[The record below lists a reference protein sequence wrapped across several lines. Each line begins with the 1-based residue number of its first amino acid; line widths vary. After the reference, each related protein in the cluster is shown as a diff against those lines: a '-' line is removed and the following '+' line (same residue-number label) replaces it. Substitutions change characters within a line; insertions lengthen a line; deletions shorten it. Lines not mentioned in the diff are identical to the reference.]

1 MRSTNPFALWRWESL
16 LENSSDIGAGFIRT
30 LQVAVLALLLA
41 LVIGVVVGT
50 MSTAK
55 GRLPRAVARIYVEMF
70 QNIPLVIQIF
80 FMYNG
85 LAMAGLVLSEFTI
98 GVVGVGMYHGAY
110 IAEVVRAGI
119 LAVPKGQEE
128 AAYSEGFNY
137 IQTMR
142 YVILPQMVKI
152 ILPPLTNQAVNL
164 IKNTSVLAIIA
175 GADLMYVA
183 DSYASYSLN
192 YGPAYAV
199 AGLLYFLLCFPLAT
213 FARKYE
219 QKLKDNDYGC
229 CQRWRRYSGGDGMM
243 ESIRT
248 VFTPSNVSFMM
259 EGLKL
264 ALLISVGV
272 VILSIH
278 LRYGIGPVA

>member
-175 GADLMYVA
+175 GA
-183 DSYASYSLN
+183 
-192 YGPAYAV
+192 
-199 AGLLYFLLCFPLAT
+199 
-213 FARKYE
+213 
-219 QKLKDNDYGC
+219 
-229 CQRWRRYSGGDGMM
+229 
-243 ESIRT
+243 
-248 VFTPSNVSFMM
+248 
-259 EGLKL
+259 
-264 ALLISVGV
+264 
-272 VILSIH
+272 
-278 LRYGIGPVA
+278 

>member
-16 LENSSDIGAGFIRT
+16 LENSSDFGAGFIRT
-30 LQVAVLALLLA
+30 LLVAVLALLLA

-70 QNIPLVIQIF
+70 QNIPLLIQIF

-98 GVVGVGMYHGAY
+98 GVVGVGIYHGAY

-183 DSYASYSLN
+183 DSYASSSLN

-219 QKLKDNDYGC
+219 EKLKNND
-229 CQRWRRYSGGDGMM
+229 SVVVNVAVDIPEVM
-243 ESIRT
+243 E
-248 VFTPSNVSFMM
+248 
-259 EGLKL
+259 
-264 ALLISVGV
+264 
-272 VILSIH
+272 
-278 LRYGIGPVA
+278 

>member
-219 QKLKDNDYGC
+219 QKLKDND
-229 CQRWRRYSGGDGMM
+229 
-243 ESIRT
+243 T
-248 VFTPSNVSFMM
+248 VIVN
-259 EGLKL
+259 
-264 ALLISVGV
+264 VGV
-272 VILSIH
+272 DIPEVME
-278 LRYGIGPVA
+278 

>member
-1 MRSTNPFALWRWESL
+1 
-16 LENSSDIGAGFIRT
+16 
-30 LQVAVLALLLA
+30 LALLLA
-41 LVIGVVVGT
+41 LIIGVVVGT

-70 QNIPLVIQIF
+70 QNIPLVILIF

-128 AAYSEGFNY
+128 AAHSEGFNY

-142 YVILPQMVKI
+142 YIILPQMVKI

-219 QKLKDNDYGC
+219 EKLKNND
-229 CQRWRRYSGGDGMM
+229 
-243 ESIRT
+243 T
-248 VFTPSNVSFMM
+248 VVVN
-259 EGLKL
+259 
-264 ALLISVGV
+264 VGV
-272 VILSIH
+272 DLPEVME
-278 LRYGIGPVA
+278 

>member
-1 MRSTNPFALWRWESL
+1 MRSSNPFALWRWESL

-55 GRLPRAVARIYVEMF
+55 SRLPRAVARIYVEMF

-85 LAMAGLVLSEFTI
+85 LAMAGVVLSEFTI
-98 GVVGVGMYHGAY
+98 GVVGVGIYHGAY

-137 IQTMR
+137 VQTMR

-219 QKLKDNDYGC
+219 QKLKDND
-229 CQRWRRYSGGDGMM
+229 S
-243 ESIRT
+243 
-248 VFTPSNVSFMM
+248 VVVN
-259 EGLKL
+259 
-264 ALLISVGV
+264 VGV
-272 VILSIH
+272 DFPEVME
-278 LRYGIGPVA
+278 

>member
-55 GRLPRAVARIYVEMF
+55 SRLPRAVARIYVEMF

-137 IQTMR
+137 VQTMR
-142 YVILPQMVKI
+142 YIILPQMVKI

-219 QKLKDNDYGC
+219 QKLKDND
-229 CQRWRRYSGGDGMM
+229 S
-243 ESIRT
+243 
-248 VFTPSNVSFMM
+248 VVVN
-259 EGLKL
+259 
-264 ALLISVGV
+264 VGV
-272 VILSIH
+272 DIPEVME
-278 LRYGIGPVA
+278 

>member
-183 DSYASYSLN
+183 DSYASSSLN

-219 QKLKDNDYGC
+219 QKLKDND
-229 CQRWRRYSGGDGMM
+229 
-243 ESIRT
+243 T
-248 VFTPSNVSFMM
+248 VVVN
-259 EGLKL
+259 
-264 ALLISVGV
+264 VGV
-272 VILSIH
+272 DIPEVME
-278 LRYGIGPVA
+278 

>member
-1 MRSTNPFALWRWESL
+1 
-16 LENSSDIGAGFIRT
+16 
-30 LQVAVLALLLA
+30 
-41 LVIGVVVGT
+41 

-85 LAMAGLVLSEFTI
+85 LAMAGLVLSECTI

-219 QKLKDNDYGC
+219 QKLKDNDSVVVNLGV
-229 CQRWRRYSGGDGMM
+229 DIPEVM
-243 ESIRT
+243 E
-248 VFTPSNVSFMM
+248 
-259 EGLKL
+259 
-264 ALLISVGV
+264 
-272 VILSIH
+272 
-278 LRYGIGPVA
+278 

>member
-30 LQVAVLALLLA
+30 LQVAVLALILA

-98 GVVGVGMYHGAY
+98 GVVGVGLYHGAY

-119 LAVPKGQEE
+119 LAIPKGQEE

-219 QKLKDNDYGC
+219 QKLKDND
-229 CQRWRRYSGGDGMM
+229 S
-243 ESIRT
+243 
-248 VFTPSNVSFMM
+248 VVVN
-259 EGLKL
+259 
-264 ALLISVGV
+264 VGV
-272 VILSIH
+272 DIPEVME
-278 LRYGIGPVA
+278 

>member
-1 MRSTNPFALWRWESL
+1 
-16 LENSSDIGAGFIRT
+16 
-30 LQVAVLALLLA
+30 VLALLLA

-70 QNIPLVIQIF
+70 QNIPLLIQIF

-98 GVVGVGMYHGAY
+98 GVVGVGIYHGAY

-219 QKLKDNDYGC
+219 QKLKDNDSVVVNLGV
-229 CQRWRRYSGGDGMM
+229 DIPEVM
-243 ESIRT
+243 E
-248 VFTPSNVSFMM
+248 
-259 EGLKL
+259 
-264 ALLISVGV
+264 
-272 VILSIH
+272 
-278 LRYGIGPVA
+278 

>member
-175 GADLMYVA
+175 GADLTYVA

-219 QKLKDNDYGC
+219 QKLKDND
-229 CQRWRRYSGGDGMM
+229 
-243 ESIRT
+243 T
-248 VFTPSNVSFMM
+248 VVVN
-259 EGLKL
+259 
-264 ALLISVGV
+264 VGV
-272 VILSIH
+272 DIPEVME
-278 LRYGIGPVA
+278 

>member
-70 QNIPLVIQIF
+70 QNIPLLIQIF

-98 GVVGVGMYHGAY
+98 GVVGVGLYHGAY

-119 LAVPKGQEE
+119 LAIPKGQEE

-183 DSYASYSLN
+183 DSYASSSLN

-219 QKLKDNDYGC
+219 QKLKDNDSVVVNIGV
-229 CQRWRRYSGGDGMM
+229 DIPEVM
-243 ESIRT
+243 E
-248 VFTPSNVSFMM
+248 
-259 EGLKL
+259 
-264 ALLISVGV
+264 
-272 VILSIH
+272 
-278 LRYGIGPVA
+278 

>member
-199 AGLLYFLLCFPLAT
+199 AGVLYFLLCFPLET

-219 QKLKDNDYGC
+219 QKLKDND
-229 CQRWRRYSGGDGMM
+229 
-243 ESIRT
+243 T
-248 VFTPSNVSFMM
+248 VVVN
-259 EGLKL
+259 
-264 ALLISVGV
+264 VGV
-272 VILSIH
+272 DIPEVME
-278 LRYGIGPVA
+278 

>member
-55 GRLPRAVARIYVEMF
+55 GRLPRAVARIYVEIF

-219 QKLKDNDYGC
+219 QKLKDND
-229 CQRWRRYSGGDGMM
+229 
-243 ESIRT
+243 T
-248 VFTPSNVSFMM
+248 VVVN
-259 EGLKL
+259 
-264 ALLISVGV
+264 VGV
-272 VILSIH
+272 DIPEVME
-278 LRYGIGPVA
+278 

>member
-16 LENSSDIGAGFIRT
+16 HENSSEFGDGFIRT
-30 LQVAVLALLLA
+30 NLVAAMALLMA

-98 GVVGVGMYHGAY
+98 GVVGVGMYDGAY

-219 QKLKDNDYGC
+219 QKLKDND
-229 CQRWRRYSGGDGMM
+229 
-243 ESIRT
+243 T
-248 VFTPSNVSFMM
+248 VVVN
-259 EGLKL
+259 
-264 ALLISVGV
+264 VGV
-272 VILSIH
+272 DIPEVME
-278 LRYGIGPVA
+278 

>member
-98 GVVGVGMYHGAY
+98 RCLH
-110 IAEVVRAGI
+110 R
-119 LAVPKGQEE
+119 
-128 AAYSEGFNY
+128 
-137 IQTMR
+137 
-142 YVILPQMVKI
+142 
-152 ILPPLTNQAVNL
+152 
-164 IKNTSVLAIIA
+164 
-175 GADLMYVA
+175 
-183 DSYASYSLN
+183 
-192 YGPAYAV
+192 
-199 AGLLYFLLCFPLAT
+199 
-213 FARKYE
+213 
-219 QKLKDNDYGC
+219 
-229 CQRWRRYSGGDGMM
+229 
-243 ESIRT
+243 
-248 VFTPSNVSFMM
+248 
-259 EGLKL
+259 
-264 ALLISVGV
+264 
-272 VILSIH
+272 
-278 LRYGIGPVA
+278 

>member
-41 LVIGVVVGT
+41 LIIGVVVGT

-219 QKLKDNDYGC
+219 QKLKDNDTVVVNLGV
-229 CQRWRRYSGGDGMM
+229 DIPEVM
-243 ESIRT
+243 E
-248 VFTPSNVSFMM
+248 
-259 EGLKL
+259 
-264 ALLISVGV
+264 
-272 VILSIH
+272 
-278 LRYGIGPVA
+278 

>member
-183 DSYASYSLN
+183 DLN

-219 QKLKDNDYGC
+219 QKLKDND
-229 CQRWRRYSGGDGMM
+229 
-243 ESIRT
+243 T
-248 VFTPSNVSFMM
+248 VVVN
-259 EGLKL
+259 
-264 ALLISVGV
+264 VGV
-272 VILSIH
+272 DIPEVME
-278 LRYGIGPVA
+278 

>member
-55 GRLPRAVARIYVEMF
+55 SRLPRAVARIYVEMF

-142 YVILPQMVKI
+142 YIILPQMVKI

-219 QKLKDNDYGC
+219 QKLKDND
-229 CQRWRRYSGGDGMM
+229 
-243 ESIRT
+243 T
-248 VFTPSNVSFMM
+248 VVVN
-259 EGLKL
+259 
-264 ALLISVGV
+264 VGV
-272 VILSIH
+272 DIPEVME
-278 LRYGIGPVA
+278 

>member
-98 GVVGVGMYHGAY
+98 GAVGVGMYHGAY

-119 LAVPKGQEE
+119 LAVPIGQEE

-219 QKLKDNDYGC
+219 QKLKDNDSVVVNLGV
-229 CQRWRRYSGGDGMM
+229 DIPEVM
-243 ESIRT
+243 E
-248 VFTPSNVSFMM
+248 
-259 EGLKL
+259 
-264 ALLISVGV
+264 
-272 VILSIH
+272 
-278 LRYGIGPVA
+278 

>member
-219 QKLKDNDYGC
+219 QKLKDND
-229 CQRWRRYSGGDGMM
+229 
-243 ESIRT
+243 T
-248 VFTPSNVSFMM
+248 VVVN
-259 EGLKL
+259 
-264 ALLISVGV
+264 VGV
-272 VILSIH
+272 DIPEVME
-278 LRYGIGPVA
+278 

>member
-199 AGLLYFLLCFPLAT
+199 AGLLYVLLCFPLAT

-219 QKLKDNDYGC
+219 QKLKDND
-229 CQRWRRYSGGDGMM
+229 
-243 ESIRT
+243 T
-248 VFTPSNVSFMM
+248 VVVN
-259 EGLKL
+259 
-264 ALLISVGV
+264 VGV
-272 VILSIH
+272 DIPEVME
-278 LRYGIGPVA
+278 

>member
-16 LENSSDIGAGFIRT
+16 LENSSDIGAVFIRT
-30 LQVAVLALLLA
+30 LQVAVLALILA

-98 GVVGVGMYHGAY
+98 GVVGVGLYHGAY

-119 LAVPKGQEE
+119 LAIPKGQEE

-219 QKLKDNDYGC
+219 QKLKDNDSVVVNIGV
-229 CQRWRRYSGGDGMM
+229 DVPEVM
-243 ESIRT
+243 E
-248 VFTPSNVSFMM
+248 
-259 EGLKL
+259 
-264 ALLISVGV
+264 
-272 VILSIH
+272 
-278 LRYGIGPVA
+278 

>member
-55 GRLPRAVARIYVEMF
+55 GRLPRAVARISVEMF

-219 QKLKDNDYGC
+219 QKLKDNDSVVVNLGV
-229 CQRWRRYSGGDGMM
+229 DIPEVM
-243 ESIRT
+243 E
-248 VFTPSNVSFMM
+248 
-259 EGLKL
+259 
-264 ALLISVGV
+264 
-272 VILSIH
+272 
-278 LRYGIGPVA
+278 

>member
-41 LVIGVVVGT
+41 LIIGVVVGT

-98 GVVGVGMYHGAY
+98 GVVGVGMYDGAY

-219 QKLKDNDYGC
+219 QKLKDND
-229 CQRWRRYSGGDGMM
+229 
-243 ESIRT
+243 T
-248 VFTPSNVSFMM
+248 VVVN
-259 EGLKL
+259 
-264 ALLISVGV
+264 VGV
-272 VILSIH
+272 DIPEVME
-278 LRYGIGPVA
+278 

>member
-192 YGPAYAV
+192 YGPAYAG

-213 FARKYE
+213 VARKYE
-219 QKLKDNDYGC
+219 QKLKDND
-229 CQRWRRYSGGDGMM
+229 
-243 ESIRT
+243 T
-248 VFTPSNVSFMM
+248 VVVN
-259 EGLKL
+259 
-264 ALLISVGV
+264 VGV
-272 VILSIH
+272 DIPEVME
-278 LRYGIGPVA
+278 

>member
-41 LVIGVVVGT
+41 LIIGVVVGT

-219 QKLKDNDYGC
+219 QKLKDNDSVVVNLGV
-229 CQRWRRYSGGDGMM
+229 DIPEVM
-243 ESIRT
+243 E
-248 VFTPSNVSFMM
+248 
-259 EGLKL
+259 
-264 ALLISVGV
+264 
-272 VILSIH
+272 
-278 LRYGIGPVA
+278 

>member
-1 MRSTNPFALWRWESL
+1 
-16 LENSSDIGAGFIRT
+16 
-30 LQVAVLALLLA
+30 
-41 LVIGVVVGT
+41 
-50 MSTAK
+50 
-55 GRLPRAVARIYVEMF
+55 
-70 QNIPLVIQIF
+70 
-80 FMYNG
+80 
-85 LAMAGLVLSEFTI
+85 
-98 GVVGVGMYHGAY
+98 MYHGAY

-219 QKLKDNDYGC
+219 QKLKDND
-229 CQRWRRYSGGDGMM
+229 
-243 ESIRT
+243 T
-248 VFTPSNVSFMM
+248 VVVN
-259 EGLKL
+259 
-264 ALLISVGV
+264 VGV
-272 VILSIH
+272 DIPEVME
-278 LRYGIGPVA
+278 

>member
-219 QKLKDNDYGC
+219 QKLKDNDTVVVNVGL
-229 CQRWRRYSGGDGMM
+229 DIPEVM
-243 ESIRT
+243 E
-248 VFTPSNVSFMM
+248 
-259 EGLKL
+259 
-264 ALLISVGV
+264 
-272 VILSIH
+272 
-278 LRYGIGPVA
+278 

>member
-219 QKLKDNDYGC
+219 EKLKNNDSVVVNAGV
-229 CQRWRRYSGGDGMM
+229 DIPEVM
-243 ESIRT
+243 E
-248 VFTPSNVSFMM
+248 
-259 EGLKL
+259 
-264 ALLISVGV
+264 
-272 VILSIH
+272 
-278 LRYGIGPVA
+278 